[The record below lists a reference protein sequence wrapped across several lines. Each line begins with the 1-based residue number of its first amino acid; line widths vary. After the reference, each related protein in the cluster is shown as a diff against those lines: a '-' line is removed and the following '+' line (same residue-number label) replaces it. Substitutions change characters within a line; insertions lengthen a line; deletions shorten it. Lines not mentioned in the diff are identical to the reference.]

1 MLESY
6 ESGKVKFIKALP
18 FTLKLFLKDPV
29 FVLLTFQGT
38 GLHLACYFSTFD
50 IKLLKQTASSNSM
63 IRHFTLVEPKI
74 DIGTAIFPDS

>member
-6 ESGKVKFIKALP
+6 ESGKVEFIKALP

-63 IRHFTLVEPKI
+63 IRHFTLV
-74 DIGTAIFPDS
+74 